1 MLANLEELSTSLK
14 QINLKETFPQSF
26 RLILRKI
33 FLWYMI
39 YLAFTIRILLRIP
52 AVGPESAGYS
62 FNNFTYLLCIGVIV
76 VGGIICL
83 LKLIYE
89 IVYRSSYHYSIEDS
103 NLVITEGVFLKQRG
117 LFPITS
123 IRDVYLDRKFL
134 DLIFGLYNLHVSNAN
149 IESHTYGDVKGL
161 SPEAAVGF
169 QDYLK
174 KLTVVVN
181 PENKKVEQIDPEEF
195 KISEDKN

>member
-1 MLANLEELSTSLK
+1 MLADLEELSTSRK
-14 QINLKETFPQSF
+14 QINLKETFSQSV
-26 RLILRKI
+26 RMILRNI
-33 FLWYMI
+33 FLWYAV
-39 YLAFTIRILLRIP
+39 YLAFAIRILLRLP
-52 AVGPESAGYS
+52 VVDQSVAWNS
-62 FNNFTYLLCIGVIV
+62 FNNFTYLLCIGVI
-76 VGGIICL
+76 IIGALVCL

-89 IVYRSSYHYSIEDS
+89 IIYRSTYHYSIEDS

-149 IESHTYGDVKGL
+149 VESHTYGDVRGL
-161 SPEAAVGF
+161 TPEAAVGF

-174 KLTVVVN
+174 KLTVVVS
-181 PENKKVEQIDPEEF
+181 PENKKVEQIDPEAF
-195 KISEDKN
+195 KIESE